1 VLRILL
7 PWGAP
12 VRCSGR
18 RSRRVVPQG
27 KAGHR
32 SNAWVDHPSPDGSRE
47 RAAWAEGTAS
57 MDLSFLEGLTE
68 SRLRWV
74 ESGVRTGRGRGEN
87 GITAILN
94 MLLWQLGGCFI
105 CCLLAMYIF
114 ARSWCC
120 SMFWWICVCC
130 SAKMEICVAAQ
141 SLSLDERV
149 ANGIF
154 LLKNRC
160 HVFFWAIFF

>member
-1 VLRILL
+1 MV

-32 SNAWVDHPSPDGSRE
+32 PNAWDDHPSPDGSRE

-57 MDLSFLEGLTE
+57 VDLSFFGGPTE

-74 ESGVRTGRGRGEN
+74 ESGVRTGRRRGEN
-87 GITAILN
+87 CISALLN

-105 CCLLAMYIF
+105 CCLLATYIF

-120 SMFWWICVCC
+120 SMFWWICVCS
-130 SAKMEICVAAQ
+130 SARNGNMRRCATLIDGRACCEWYFPPQ
-141 SLSLDERV
+141 ESLSR
-149 ANGIF
+149 
-154 LLKNRC
+154 
-160 HVFFWAIFF
+160 FFWEYFFGR